1 MTGDPRERFTD
12 DEWALLTG
20 TPMVAGMLVATAGRL
35 GSIRAI
41 LAVIGE
47 YAAARERLP
56 GPLLAAIL
64 DGPKG
69 NVRARVGRRK
79 ALPQKAPPVLH
90 AGLDLLARKA
100 SDDERE
106 EFTRF
111 VLAVAEAAA
120 RVGGDRREKAL
131 GEVAAIFADAGRAT
145 RDGRERPC

>member
-1 MTGDPRERFTD
+1 MIGDPRERFSEE
-12 DEWALLTG
+12 EWSLLTD

-35 GSIRAI
+35 GNIRAI

-64 DGPKG
+64 DGPRG
-69 NVRARVGRRK
+69 DVRARVGRRK
-79 ALPQKAPPVLH
+79 ALPQKAPPVLR
-90 AGLDLLARKA
+90 AGMDVLTRKA

-120 RVGGDRREKAL
+120 RVGGDRREKTL
-131 GEVAAIFADAGRAT
+131 CDVAAILSGAGPAS
-145 RDGRERPC
+145 RDCVK